1 MAKKKKK
8 DKEKSKVESKKDKEK
23 SKVESKKDKEKS
35 KVESSTL
42 DLNNVLKSSKKT
54 QSTLHNLLKVVTEEK
69 SFISPIEKEEKIAP
83 QLSYE
88 KKKEIANDYV
98 MEQVPISERA
108 PLKKRTPVSDIS
120 EEGKSSD
127 LTEEGKSTAIS
138 EEGKSSDVSEEGKST
153 AISEEG
159 KSSDVSEEGKSSDVS
174 EEGKSPEN
182 ADAQTISTTKTPSF
196 SKEQHIYEKLT
207 VFFEQVFDGYVDR
220 YNQWENSIST
230 ILSILRKMRKIT
242 KKNTEELVSSVSGL
256 FEKIDYN
263 LDQFKLKRDQVEK
276 ITDVDVKSM
285 SGEFKKVLGL
295 LELQV
300 KEYQLKKLSDEYVHK
315 LQSF

>member
-1 MAKKKKK
+1 
-8 DKEKSKVESKKDKEK
+8 
-23 SKVESKKDKEKS
+23 
-35 KVESSTL
+35 
-42 DLNNVLKSSKKT
+42 
-54 QSTLHNLLKVVTEEK
+54 
-69 SFISPIEKEEKIAP
+69 
-83 QLSYE
+83 
-88 KKKEIANDYV
+88 

-127 LTEEGKSTAIS
+127 LSEEVKSTDIS
-138 EEGKSSDVSEEGKST
+138 EEVKSSDISEEVKSSDVSEE
-153 AISEEG
+153 
-159 KSSDVSEEGKSSDVS
+159 V
-174 EEGKSPEN
+174 KSPEN

-196 SKEQHIYEKLT
+196 SKEQNIYEKLS
-207 VFFEQVFDGYVDR
+207 VFFEEVFDGYVDR

-230 ILSILRKMRKIT
+230 VLSILRKMRKIT

-263 LDQFKLKRDQVEK
+263 LDQFKLKRDEVEK
-276 ITDVDVKSM
+276 ITDVDVESM

-300 KEYQLKKLSDEYVHK
+300 KEYQLKKLSDEYVHQQ
-315 LQSF
+315 QSF